1 MKQLL
6 GGSASSDRT
15 LGGTRPTQS
24 NLEGLCGSG
33 SAERVIHATLDGGFC
48 GPGSALVAFLSARTR
63 LLILITLLGFA
74 GSLVGA
80 AQQAPVDGPQY
91 VNGNNLVRPP
101 DYREWVFIGS
111 GLGLTYDQGAN
122 SSTTFT
128 NVFVNPAAYRGF
140 MNSGRWP
147 DKSVFV
153 LEFRASATE
162 APPNTGGRFQ
172 TRLVG
177 LEAEVKDARF
187 PDGWAFY
194 NFRLKPEATVTA
206 AGAAAIADSVAPLA
220 GQDVASCI
228 ECHTK
233 NTAVER
239 TFVQFYPTLLEVA
252 RAKGTVKS
260 GF

>member
-1 MKQLL
+1 MRVTFLF
-6 GGSASSDRT
+6 GAAVWMASLT
-15 LGGTRPTQS
+15 L
-24 NLEGLCGSG
+24 
-33 SAERVIHATLDGGFC
+33 
-48 GPGSALVAFLSARTR
+48 
-63 LLILITLLGFA
+63 
-74 GSLVGA
+74 A
-80 AQQAPVDGPQY
+80 AQQPPADGPQY
-91 VNGNNLVRPP
+91 GNGNSLVRPAN
-101 DYREWVFIGS
+101 YREWIFVGA
-111 GLGLTYDQGAN
+111 GLGMTYDAAAAG
-122 SSTTFT
+122 TTFT

-140 MNSGRWP
+140 MSTGRWP

-162 APPNTGGRFQ
+162 APPNTAGRFQ

-177 LEAEVKDARF
+177 IEAEVKDARF

-194 NFRLKPEATVTA
+194 NFR
-206 AGAAAIADSVAPLA
+206 GADSAAPLA

-233 NTAVER
+233 STAVER

-252 RAKGTVKS
+252 RAKGTLKP

>member
-1 MKQLL
+1 MNMNRSSRFRVLSSQFVFRFGSVFAALAFAAAWSLAL
-6 GGSASSDRT
+6 G
-15 LGGTRPTQS
+15 
-24 NLEGLCGSG
+24 
-33 SAERVIHATLDGGFC
+33 
-48 GPGSALVAFLSARTR
+48 
-63 LLILITLLGFA
+63 
-74 GSLVGA
+74 
-80 AQQAPVDGPQY
+80 AQQPIDGPTY
-91 VNGNNLVRPP
+91 INGNSLVRPAN
-101 DYREWVFIGS
+101 YREWVFVGS

-140 MNSGRWP
+140 MNTGRWP

-162 APPNTGGRFQ
+162 APPNTAGRFQ

-177 LEAEVKDARF
+177 LEANVKDARF

-194 NFRLKPEATVTA
+194 QFRQPT
-206 AGAAAIADSVAPLA
+206 GIADSAAPLA
-220 GQDVASCI
+220 GEQVASCV

-233 NTAVER
+233 STAVER
-239 TFVQFYPTLLEVA
+239 TFVQFYPTLLDVA
-252 RAKGTVKS
+252 RAKGTLKP

>member
-1 MKQLL
+1 MTIE
-6 GGSASSDRT
+6 RPFT
-15 LGGTRPTQS
+15 L
-24 NLEGLCGSG
+24 
-33 SAERVIHATLDGGFC
+33 
-48 GPGSALVAFLSARTR
+48 PGSLGSPVRVQVRFVWFAVLCSVCRVVACARRAARRSTART
-63 LLILITLLGFA
+63 
-74 GSLVGA
+74 
-80 AQQAPVDGPQY
+80 Y
-91 VNGNNLVRPP
+91 VNGNSLVRPAN
-101 DYREWVFIGS
+101 YREWVFLGA
-111 GLGLTYDQGAN
+111 GLGMTYDAAAAG
-122 SSTTFT
+122 TTFT

-140 MNSGRWP
+140 MSTGRWP

-162 APPNTGGRFQ
+162 APPNTAGRFQ

-194 NFRLKPEATVTA
+194 NFRLKPEAT
-206 AGAAAIADSVAPLA
+206 AIADSAPPLA
-220 GQDVASCI
+220 GQDVASCV

-252 RAKGTVKS
+252 RAKGTVKP

>member
-1 MKQLL
+1 MRFACVC
-6 GGSASSDRT
+6 GAAVIIWIASFS
-15 LGGTRPTQS
+15 
-24 NLEGLCGSG
+24 
-33 SAERVIHATLDGGFC
+33 VIN
-48 GPGSALVAFLSARTR
+48 
-63 LLILITLLGFA
+63 
-74 GSLVGA
+74 VGA
-80 AQQAPVDGPQY
+80 DLLDHRSLGEGGQIGPPSQTPVDGPQY
-91 VNGNNLVRPP
+91 VNNDHLVRPAN
-101 DYREWVFIGS
+101 YREWVFVGS
-111 GLGLTYDQGAN
+111 GIGLTYEQGA
-122 SSTTFT
+122 SSNTFT

-140 MNSGRWP
+140 MNTGRWP

-162 APPNTGGRFQ
+162 AAPNTTGRFQ

-194 NFRLKPEATVTA
+194 NFRLKPEATA
-206 AGAAAIADSVAPLA
+206 NADSVAPLA
-220 GQDVASCI
+220 GKDVASCV

-252 RAKGTVKS
+252 RAKGTVKP

>member
-1 MKQLL
+1 VAAA
-6 GGSASSDRT
+6 GGAIAPAPDQPEYT
-15 LGGTRPTQS
+15 K
-24 NLEGLCGSG
+24 
-33 SAERVIHATLDGGFC
+33 DG
-48 GPGSALVAFLSARTR
+48 
-63 LLILITLLGFA
+63 
-74 GSLVGA
+74 
-80 AQQAPVDGPQY
+80 Q
-91 VNGNNLVRPP
+91 LVRPAN
-101 DYREWVFIGS
+101 YREWVFIGS
-111 GLGLTYDQGAN
+111 GLGLTYDQGADSN
-122 SSTTFT
+122 TTFT

-140 MNSGRWP
+140 MNTGRWP

-162 APPNTGGRFQ
+162 APPNTNGRFQ

-187 PDGWAFY
+187 ADGWAFY
-194 NFRLKPEATVTA
+194 NFRLKPEATGKSQPAVL
-206 AGAAAIADSVAPLA
+206 GDSAAPLA
-220 GQDVASCI
+220 GKDVASCV

-252 RAKGTVKS
+252 RAKGTVKA

>member
-1 MKQLL
+1 MTADRRSPFRVLSSRFVFWF
-6 GGSASSDRT
+6 GSMF
-15 LGGTRPTQS
+15 
-24 NLEGLCGSG
+24 GLFMFMF
-33 SAERVIHATLDGGFC
+33 V
-48 GPGSALVAFLSARTR
+48 VALSA
-63 LLILITLLGFA
+63 
-74 GSLVGA
+74 
-80 AQQAPVDGPQY
+80 QQPPVDGPQY
-91 VNGNNLVRPP
+91 LNGDALVRPAN
-101 DYREWVFIGS
+101 YREWVFIGS
-111 GLGLTYDQGAN
+111 GLGLTYDQGADSN
-122 SSTTFT
+122 TTFT

-140 MNSGRWP
+140 MNTGRWP

-162 APPNTGGRFQ
+162 APPNTTGRFQ

-194 NFRLKPEATVTA
+194 NFRLK
-206 AGAAAIADSVAPLA
+206 AGAAAMADSVAPLA

-252 RAKGTVKS
+252 RAKGTVKA

>member
-1 MKQLL
+1 MTNHRSPFQVLASRFPPPPRLWRDLAEALRAKAGVFSFGSVFVVLCSVFAYAVAL
-6 GGSASSDRT
+6 G
-15 LGGTRPTQS
+15 
-24 NLEGLCGSG
+24 
-33 SAERVIHATLDGGFC
+33 
-48 GPGSALVAFLSARTR
+48 
-63 LLILITLLGFA
+63 
-74 GSLVGA
+74 
-80 AQQAPVDGPQY
+80 AQQPPPDGPQY
-91 VNGNNLVRPP
+91 VNGTNLVRPAN
-101 DYREWVFIGS
+101 YREWVFVGS

-122 SSTTFT
+122 SNTTFT

-140 MNSGRWP
+140 MNTGRWP

-153 LEFRASATE
+153 LEFRASGTE
-162 APPNTGGRFQ
+162 APPNTAGRFQ

-194 NFRLKPEATVTA
+194 NFRLKAEATGVRPE
-206 AGAAAIADSVAPLA
+206 AAAIADSVPPLA
-220 GQDVASCI
+220 GKDVASCV

-252 RAKGTVKS
+252 RAKGTVKP

>member
-1 MKQLL
+1 MNNRSRFRVL
-6 GGSASSDRT
+6 SSRFVFMF
-15 LGGTRPTQS
+15 
-24 NLEGLCGSG
+24 GSG
-33 SAERVIHATLDGGFC
+33 C
-48 GPGSALVAFLSARTR
+48 GLFM
-63 LLILITLLGFA
+63 FMF
-74 GSLVGA
+74 VGA
-80 AQQAPVDGPQY
+80 LGAQQPVDGPQY
-91 VNGNNLVRPP
+91 VNNDHLVRPAN
-101 DYREWVFIGS
+101 YREWVFIGS
-111 GLGLTYDQGAN
+111 GIGLTYEQGAN
-122 SSTTFT
+122 SNTTFT

-140 MNSGRWP
+140 MNTGRWP

-162 APPNTGGRFQ
+162 AAPNTTGRFQ

-194 NFRLKPEATVTA
+194 NFRLKPEATA
-206 AGAAAIADSVAPLA
+206 MADSVAPLA
-220 GQDVASCI
+220 GQDVASCV

-252 RAKGTVKS
+252 RAKGTVKP